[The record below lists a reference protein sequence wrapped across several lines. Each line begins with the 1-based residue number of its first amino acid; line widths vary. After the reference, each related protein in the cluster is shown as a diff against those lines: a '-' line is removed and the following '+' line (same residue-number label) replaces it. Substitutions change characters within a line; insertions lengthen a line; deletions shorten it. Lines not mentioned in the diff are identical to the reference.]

1 MKSFQSRSSEQRIV
15 KNKLKKSGL
24 SGISSTLIVPGT
36 EKTGLLGIGKLAPLS
51 KIPENYQEKT
61 NSKNNPVIAIET
73 VQKFFYFFLQF
84 ENVFIP
90 IGNESLYSFAV
101 VIMLEQSTVN
111 EVSSQIAILPKDIKG
126 LTVSEYESGSFPH
139 PIYINQNKQP
149 LSIRYAEL
157 ATLVQITPGR
167 LDNVPLGYPDFPF
180 SRSPITTQIGLLP
193 QPPIPNFI
201 TSLGQTG
208 GTAISAGESVGFL
221 DISVQTPEQVSPS
234 SWDWYFGG
242 TGASPTGSTQQ
253 NPLVTFGLTGNYT
266 ISLTASNLSG
276 SSTLTKISFV
286 TVT

>member
-1 MKSFQSRSSEQRIV
+1 VKPLKSRSSEQRIA
-15 KNKLKKSGL
+15 KNKLKESGL
-24 SGISSTLIVPGT
+24 SGVSSTLIVPGT
-36 EKTGLLGIGKLAPLS
+36 EGTGLLGIGKLASLPRS
-51 KIPENYQEKT
+51 PESYQATT
-61 NSKNNPVIAIET
+61 NSKNNPVIGIET
-73 VQKFFYFFLQF
+73 VQKFLYFFLQF

-90 IGNESLYSFAV
+90 AGDEKLYSFAV

-111 EVSSQIAILPKDIKG
+111 EVSSQIAILPKNIKG
-126 LTVSEYESGSFPH
+126 LTVSEYENGSFLH
-139 PIYINQNKQP
+139 PTYINQNKQP

-180 SRSPITTQIGLLP
+180 SRSPITTQVGLLP
-193 QPPIPNFI
+193 QPPIPNFA

-208 GTAISAGESVGFL
+208 GTAIFVGQNVTFL
-221 DISVQTPEQVSPS
+221 DTSVQTPQQVSPS

-253 NPLVTFGLTGNYT
+253 NPTVTFGLTGSFT
-266 ISLTASNLSG
+266 ISLTASNFSG
-276 SSTLTKISFV
+276 SSTITKGSFV